1 MLPLP
6 LEQIALG
13 LFWSL
18 ANDEKTKKQ
27 VYSLGLKFFDSI
39 QAATGNINLHS
50 PEEAVKIAISTCIR
64 KDRENQS
71 RVAAFVTALY
81 LQYEIERAAQIGG
94 SLLKRFGKSWFPN
107 IKDKE
112 TRFALKVDA
121 ELENF
126 LYNQILNESLTTSG
140 QNRLP

>member
-1 MLPLP
+1 MLPLSI
-6 LEQIALG
+6 EKIAVS

-27 VYSLGLKFFDSI
+27 VYNLGLKFFDSI
-39 QAATGNINLHS
+39 QVATGNVNLHS

-64 KDRENQS
+64 KDRENQA

-94 SLLKRFGKSWFPN
+94 SLLNRFGKSWFPH
-107 IKDKE
+107 IKDRE
-112 TRFALKVDA
+112 IRFALKVDT
-121 ELENF
+121 ELENY
-126 LYNQILNESLTTSG
+126 LYNQILNESY
-140 QNRLP
+140 